1 MPYSGDN
8 KREFTCTKDGNRLTG
23 KLMFGNGNKDDYYG
37 GLRFGSGRDGR
48 VSVIDT
54 SSSTGGD
61 TTIEAGIGEF
71 NELKRREGNRYLEV
85 ASPNH
90 LRVGTAA
97 NGDRRVVARPVY
109 DRTTSSGSNVNVTD
123 AYTLKRVTSAS
134 KYKNVIEKQF
144 KDTNEQLNHSL
155 GILNLNVSSWY
166 DKYECDIYSEE
177 IKKGKKIVDEDFK
190 LKRHVG
196 LVAEDVEE
204 SGFTE
209 HVVYN
214 NGELEEIEYDRL
226 WIHLIPI
233 MKDQQ

>member
-37 GLRFGSGRDGR
+37 GLRFSSSRKGM

-71 NELKRREGNRYLEV
+71 NELKRRDGNRYLDI
-85 ASPNH
+85 ASSNH
-90 LRVGTAA
+90 LRVGTAS
-97 NGDRRVVARPVY
+97 NGDRRIEAPPVY
-109 DRTTSSGSNVNVTD
+109 ARTTSSGSNVNISN
-123 AYTLKRVTSAS
+123 AYTLRRTTSAS

-155 GILNLNVSSWY
+155 GILNLNV
-166 DKYECDIYSEE
+166 
-177 IKKGKKIVDEDFK
+177 
-190 LKRHVG
+190 
-196 LVAEDVEE
+196 
-204 SGFTE
+204 
-209 HVVYN
+209 
-214 NGELEEIEYDRL
+214 
-226 WIHLIPI
+226 
-233 MKDQQ
+233 